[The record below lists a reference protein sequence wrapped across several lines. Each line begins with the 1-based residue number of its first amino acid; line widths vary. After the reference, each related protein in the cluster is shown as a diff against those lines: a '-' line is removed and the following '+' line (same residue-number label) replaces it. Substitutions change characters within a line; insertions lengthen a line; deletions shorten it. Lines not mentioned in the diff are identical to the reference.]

1 MKFFMGPEGGQ
12 KNMKFLMG
20 PGWAK
25 NLKLLMGP
33 GWPGEETWPGEASY
47 QKDDRMQT
55 LWIINVI

>member
-1 MKFFMGPEGGQ
+1 
-12 KNMKFLMG
+12 
-20 PGWAK
+20 
-25 NLKLLMGP
+25 LMGP